1 MSAVWEQVN
10 VLCVCVCV
18 YICVSLL
25 VPISRFSHFFN
36 VTLGGPEDEAVL
48 VCVCVS

>member
-1 MSAVWEQVN
+1 MSECCLGTSECV
-10 VLCVCVCV
+10 VCVCV
-18 YICVSLL
+18 YVCVSLL

-36 VTLGGPEDEAVL
+36 VTLGGSEDEAVL